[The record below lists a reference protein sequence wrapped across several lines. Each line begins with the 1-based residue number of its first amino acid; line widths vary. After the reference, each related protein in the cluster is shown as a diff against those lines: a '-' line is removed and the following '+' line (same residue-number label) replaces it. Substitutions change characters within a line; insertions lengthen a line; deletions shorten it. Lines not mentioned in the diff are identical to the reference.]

1 MNSAPETSTRHLLP
15 RVETYPQRMNP
26 QVTAFDAGFLSVIS
40 FLMPFF
46 TVKKAWGAD
55 TTLVRLV
62 KNSVQTLPKEIS
74 QCRSLLPEIRRRL
87 KKRTGKPSSDDIAT
101 LLALLVRFSNE
112 TLGQTPYDVQL
123 AAVWSLMSGEI
134 AEMGTGEGKSLTAA
148 LTAAALALRG
158 QQVHILTVN
167 DYLSK
172 RDSDRF
178 YAFFSA
184 LGISSGCIEENASIE
199 DRRKIYKLDVVFS
212 AAKNIVFDYLRD
224 QTGPAFERLNGITS
238 KVDTFRSQLSQD
250 NLPILQG
257 LDAVIVD
264 EADSV
269 LIDQAATPFILSG
282 GEASLGGLNN
292 DVLTESL
299 QLAMDLKIDR
309 DFKIYDSLRRAILS
323 EDGKYVLDEKKKQQ
337 SILSV
342 APIREHLVC
351 QALVA
356 LHLLK
361 KNQDYLI
368 SESKIQII
376 DESTGRVMPD
386 RQWSDGLHQLVE
398 IKEGLEPS
406 EMRTTLGRITFQR
419 FFPRYR
425 HVCGMSGT
433 VKPAS
438 RELWESYGL
447 AVRKI
452 LPRKEDRRRWGEVNI
467 YTSCHEK
474 WRAVAEYVYR
484 CHHDGIPIL
493 IGTRTVTA
501 SRECSASL
509 EELMIPHQVLNAE
522 EVEKEASIVAK
533 AGEPGQVTVATN
545 MAGRGTDIELSP
557 IAVEKGGL
565 HVILTEL
572 HENRRIDLQLAGRC
586 GRQGDPGH
594 VSRFLSLEDGLLTGL
609 GVIQLSMLR
618 FLHSAN
624 FTNCVYFY
632 YLVLQ
637 YRQTRRAEAA
647 RRRLQKY
654 ERQREQS
661 LALSGKLE

>member
-26 QVTAFDAGFLSVIS
+26 QLTAFDAGFLSVIS

-46 TVKKAWGAD
+46 TVRKAWGAD
-55 TTLVRLV
+55 TKIVQLVN
-62 KNSVQTLPKEIS
+62 KSVQTLPEEIS
-74 QCRSLLPEIRRRL
+74 QCRALLPEIRRRL
-87 KKRTGKPSSDDIAT
+87 KKRTGKPSSDDAAT

-148 LTAAALALRG
+148 LAAAALALRG

-178 YAFFSA
+178 HTFFSA

-199 DRRKIYKLDVVFS
+199 DRRKTYKLDVVFS

-224 QTGPAFERLNGITS
+224 QTGSAFERLNGVTS
-238 KVDTFRSQLSQD
+238 KVDTFRSQPSQD
-250 NLPILQG
+250 DLPILQG

-292 DVLTESL
+292 DVLIESL
-299 QLAMDLKIDR
+299 QLATDLEINK

-323 EDGKYVLDEKKKQQ
+323 EDGKYILDEKKKQQ
-337 SILSV
+337 SILNV
-342 APIREHLVC
+342 TPIREHLVC

-361 KNQDYLI
+361 KDQDYLI

-398 IKEGLEPS
+398 IKESLEPS

-452 LPRKEDRRRWGEVNI
+452 LPRKKDRRRWDKVRV
-467 YTSCHEK
+467 YTSCNEK

-484 CHHDGIPIL
+484 CHQDGIPIL

-509 EELMIPHQVLNAE
+509 EDLMIPHQVLNAE
-522 EVEKEASIVAK
+522 EVEKEASIVAR
-533 AGEPGQVTVATN
+533 AGAPGQVTVATN

-557 IAVEKGGL
+557 LAVEKGGL

-594 VSRFLSLEDGLLTGL
+594 VSRFLSLEDGLLSGL
-609 GVIQLSMLR
+609 SFIQLSILR

-624 FTNCVYFY
+624 LTKSVYFY